1 MEKSCD
7 SFPIFKTVKE
17 SMKWFR
23 ENLQL
28 NYPDTVVNIVLL
40 PNLKKAAIESVG
52 CLTIEDTIL
61 EQTLTPLDQALHHS
75 FLTRSIAMNYFGNFV
90 TPTFWDDLWLYQS
103 LAIFLSFLSLQQI
116 SEKLPEEMGMFNDM
130 WGIFSRYK
138 TKAIVYD
145 QYRSTHPVIR
155 SVDDT
160 TESLIKNDE
169 VSFYKGISILKYFY
183 YVTGHELFF
192 KNLKNF
198 VAKFHGK
205 NASYEQFKEIL
216 ENSENSEIS
225 EISKNSTLKVIQPFL
240 ENTGLVKLEY
250 SVKYVD
256 NLIDEF
262 TITQKPAH
270 FATAEKY
277 YNFRFNILLIYPDK
291 EILLNDIEINNDSQ
305 SSIVTQLHKYEKP
318 SAIILNAGDWAYFKQ
333 IFDESSLS
341 FLLENSQKIK
351 NPVNRLL
358 VVRDMFEMIR
368 EGTIDAEQFVNFTEN
383 LLKHEID
390 AAVVNKALHFAIY
403 AVNNFLI
410 FERADLIKETL
421 FNLIREELFNKF
433 KDIRLNL
440 INYMIDLINFSN
452 DKEIRFLINFLKKDK
467 VQNNLLRG
475 DSEILDNVDLIRS
488 FDLSYIDANTKMRL
502 LESIAES
509 DVLSKEE
516 KEQFENLILSIEIS
530 TSRMISPNNSQI
542 GMSVTKNDLLYS
554 TGNRL
559 ERLTLEACKPNRGL
573 KEKLWGMFVYR
584 DAELLDEEYEAYMKG
599 FARKSQF
606 KLLKSYFKYRFF
618 EDFLYVK
625 DRHGEKYAALFFEH
639 LNPGWVVSEKILD
652 GFMKLRFRIRADEK
666 RLLSLLDKSKKF
678 NLRICF

>member
-1 MEKSCD
+1 
-7 SFPIFKTVKE
+7 
-17 SMKWFR
+17 MKWFR
-23 ENLQL
+23 ENLQCDSTTHTL
-28 NYPDTVVNIVLL
+28 SIVLV

-52 CLTIEDTIL
+52 CLVIEDTIL

-75 FLTRSIAMNYFGNFV
+75 FLTRSIALNYFGNYV

-116 SEKLPEEMGMFNDM
+116 SEKLPEEMGHLPFNEM
-130 WGIFSRYK
+130 WAIFSKYK
-138 TKAIVYD
+138 TKAVVFD

-155 SVDDT
+155 SVEDT

-183 YVTGHELFF
+183 YVIGEEVFF
-192 KNLKNF
+192 KILKTF
-198 VAKFHGK
+198 VAKYHGK
-205 NASYEQFKEIL
+205 NANYEQFKEVMKSTESTDLINAGLNSLNTENSKIAQIQQFL
-216 ENSENSEIS
+216 ENSGI
-225 EISKNSTLKVIQPFL
+225 I
-240 ENTGLVKLEY
+240 KLEY
-250 SVKYVD
+250 SVKYTD

-277 YNFRFNILLIYPDK
+277 YNFRFNILLIYANK
-291 EILLNDIEINNDSQ
+291 EILINDIEITSQ
-305 SSIVTQLHKYEKP
+305 TSILTQLKKFEKP
-318 SAIILNAGDWAYFKQ
+318 QAIILNAGDWAYFKQ
-333 IFDESSLS
+333 IFDESSLNY
-341 FLLENSQKIK
+341 LLENSYKIK

-368 EGTIDAEQFVNFTEN
+368 EGTIDAEQFVNFTVN

-410 FERADLIKETL
+410 FEKSEKIKEQIFT
-421 FNLIREELFNKF
+421 LIREDLFNKF
-433 KDIRLNL
+433 NDLKINL

-452 DKEIRFLINFLKKDK
+452 DKEIRFLINFLKKEK
-467 VQNNLLRG
+467 SANNNNLLRG
-475 DSEILDNVDLIRS
+475 ESEILDNVDLIRS
-488 FDLSYIDANTKMRL
+488 FDLSYIDSKTKLRL
-502 LESIAES
+502 LETIEES

-516 KEQFENLILSIEIS
+516 KDQFENLILRIEAS
-530 TSRMISPNNSQI
+530 NTSRIISPNNSQI
-542 GMSVTKNDLLYS
+542 DLSKSRIGNKNDLLYS

-559 ERLTLEACKPNRGL
+559 ERLTLEACKPDRLL
-573 KEKLWGMFVYR
+573 KEKLWAMFVYR
-584 DAELLDEEYEAYMKG
+584 DAELLDQEYEAYMKG

-606 KLLKSYFKYRFF
+606 KLLKKYFKYQFF

-625 DRHGEKYAALFFEH
+625 DRHGEKYAAMFFEH
-639 LNPGWVVSEKILD
+639 LNPGWLVSEKVLD
-652 GFMKLRFRIRADEK
+652 GFMKMRFRIRADEK
-666 RLLSLLDKSKKF
+666 KLLSLLDKSKKSF
-678 NLRICF
+678 